1 MRKRELLK
9 RIEELEK
16 AVAILQ
22 QKVASIEN
30 KPIAPIQINPWIK
43 ENPPYTY
50 PNITCWDNSTDGH
63 SFARN

>member
-16 AVAILQ
+16 SVAMLQ
-22 QKVASIEN
+22 QKIANIEN
-30 KPIAPIQINPWIK
+30 RPIAPIWISPWLK

-50 PNITCWDNSTDGH
+50 PQITCDDDSTNNYTV
-63 SFARN
+63 AVN